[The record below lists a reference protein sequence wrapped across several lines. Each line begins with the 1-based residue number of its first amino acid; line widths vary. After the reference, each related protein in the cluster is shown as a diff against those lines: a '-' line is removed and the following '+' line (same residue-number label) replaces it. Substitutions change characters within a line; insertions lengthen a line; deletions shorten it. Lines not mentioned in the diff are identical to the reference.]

1 MSTHSIAGTSA
12 RMHPLH
18 LIALA
23 GMLPLFLGAMAS
35 DIAYAKTF
43 EVQWTNFA
51 SWLIAAGLVF
61 SGVVLV
67 LSAVRAFGKNPNGRQ
82 GFLYLGVAA
91 AIFVL
96 GFVNSLI
103 HAKDGWAAMPAAL
116 ILSVIT
122 TVLVMVAIYL
132 GFTARQHGDFA

>member
-1 MSTHSIAGTSA
+1 MSSPSVQGASS

-35 DIAYAKTF
+35 DLAYAKTF

-51 SWLIAAGLVF
+51 SWLIVAGLMF
-61 SGVVLV
+61 AGPVL
-67 LSAVRAFGKNPNGRQ
+67 LLAAVMAFGKNRNGSR
-82 GFLYLGVAA
+82 GLLYLGLAA

-96 GFVNSLI
+96 GFVNSLV

-122 TVLVMVAIYL
+122 AVLVMLAVVL
-132 GFTARQHGDFA
+132 GFSARQHGDFA